1 MCERDTGTG
10 SEERER
16 EGARG
21 TDAGGGCEL
30 QRWEMSP
37 VMSIESHEKDPVYKC
52 SNIYRT
58 LVAFWPQTVVLHN
71 ASPHQNLLGA
81 LSAM

>member
-1 MCERDTGTG
+1 MREREPGMG

-16 EGARG
+16 WGVRW
-21 TDAGGGCEL
+21 TDGGGGCEL
-30 QRWEMSP
+30 QRREMSP
-37 VMSIESHEKDPVYKC
+37 MTPIKSHEKDPVYKC

-58 LVAFWPQTVVLHN
+58 LVAFWPQTVVRRN
-71 ASPHQNLLGA
+71 ASLHQNLLGA